1 MGKETRC
8 RRRSATRER
17 GHHDHTA
24 VGRPALLLLLLAT
37 VVSNGSAF
45 AQSARLAQGLN
56 ELVTL
61 YQLDNPKLAS
71 VMKRHLT
78 TTDDDVLVDI
88 QLQPGASAAEALSV
102 LALEGFRLE
111 SISTLDPSL
120 IEGYLPLWAARSA
133 VWTDG
138 LATIQA
144 VQRPL
149 SIAGAVQSQA
159 VAFQRADQAHAR
171 GITGKGIRV
180 GALSDSYDTC
190 APCSTH
196 AADDVASGDLPTNV
210 VVLQESPAPG
220 TDEGRAL
227 LQLVHDVAPDAKL
240 AFATADGGQ
249 VNFSNN
255 ILALRNTFKAD
266 VIVDDVV
273 YFAEPMFSDGLLA
286 RTVDAVA
293 KLGTARTSRQPATTG
308 SKRSKTSTRPPRSR
322 RCRRAWPPDAR
333 ISTSRKFPPTC
344 GRRVS
349 ILSAIATAG
358 PASRRSSRRWS
369 TT

>member
-1 MGKETRC
+1 
-8 RRRSATRER
+8 
-17 GHHDHTA
+17 
-24 VGRPALLLLLLAT
+24 
-37 VVSNGSAF
+37 
-45 AQSARLAQGLN
+45 
-56 ELVTL
+56 
-61 YQLDNPKLAS
+61 
-71 VMKRHLT
+71 MKRHLT

-149 SIAGAVQSQA
+149 RYAGAVQSQA

-196 AADDVASGDLPTNV
+196 AADDVASGDLPTDV

-266 VIVDDVV
+266 VIVDDVI
-273 YFAEPMFSDGLLA
+273 YFAEPMYSDGLLA

-293 KLGTARTSRQPATTG
+293 KLGTAYFSSAGNNGLEAFEDVYAPASFAAVQARVAAG
-308 SKRSKTSTRPPRSR
+308 RENLHLEEIPADLRPKSFHTFRNR
-322 RCRRAWPPDAR
+322 DG
-333 ISTSRKFPPTC
+333 STSVTQKF
-344 GRRVS
+344 
-349 ILSAIATAG
+349 
-358 PASRRSSRRWS
+358 
-369 TT
+369 TTMVDN